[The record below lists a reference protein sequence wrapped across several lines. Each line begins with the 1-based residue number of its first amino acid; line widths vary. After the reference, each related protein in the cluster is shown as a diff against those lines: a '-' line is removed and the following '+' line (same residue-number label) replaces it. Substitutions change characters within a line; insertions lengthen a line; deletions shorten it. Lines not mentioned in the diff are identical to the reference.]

1 MCLKTASTQQE
12 GSSRTLKVKSS
23 LNLLAVLALV
33 CIPGAAFAQ
42 SDTWTDASG
51 VDANWSTAANWS
63 NGVPLPSTDVTVPAD
78 PLPPY
83 VDSSPEIKTLTLS
96 GGQVRLGNGITL
108 KVDGSQ
114 IIDNGSLVL
123 NNGGL
128 GQTTLLLGG
137 GSLTLTGSGVL
148 AMSDQPNNV
157 IDGPSGGTLINNL
170 SSVQGIFGSGNIGN
184 GHLILQNF
192 GTINANNT
200 TPMYIGCGNTVTNM
214 GTLEASGGGK
224 LGLTCASVDNAG
236 GSIQANTGTVGLL
249 DTSISGGVLSTTG
262 GGIIT
267 PLNHATL
274 ENLTNAGRYQIDDYG
289 VTTLEGTITNT
300 GTIALNAIVG
310 YSSLT
315 INGAVTLAGSG
326 IIVMS
331 NHPGNQITGS
341 GTITNQQTIQG
352 AGTLNVATFQNQGG
366 TVTANQSIPIT
377 IQSAATGGNYDAIE
391 GGSFVFD
398 GGTLNNATA
407 TASSGSFSL
416 INNPT
421 WTSTVT
427 TGSGQFM
434 THSAKFSSCTNSG
447 GIYLRDGDSLTWEGT
462 FTDNGSVNVSPINQ
476 DALLVIDGPVTLSGS
491 GTVNLQVNGAGA
503 TPRIKGGTG
512 NNDSLTN
519 YGTIEGGG
527 FIGNNSMN
535 LINGLTGKIIAN
547 STWPMNIET
556 GLGHS
561 IQNLGFFEIIPPSTV
576 YIKGN
581 LKNYNASTHRFSSGT
596 WNVAGTLEADN
607 LDIHANS
614 AKITLAGQFLD
625 QSNNN
630 GFRNLSSNIGTFVL
644 AAPGTVGS
652 NFSVQGPFTNTGKM
666 TVQNNRTF
674 SLIGSM
680 PNYNQVSGTTVVD
693 GVLDVSS
700 TGLVNVTG
708 GSLAVNGNVTGSVSV
723 GNPTSAAGTFIIGD
737 TIKKAGLVNISGN
750 YTQVATG
757 ATDVQIGGA
766 NAGTQ
771 YSQVNATGPV
781 SINGTLNIA
790 TVKYSPA
797 VGQTFTIINS
807 PSGITG
813 TFSTVNG
820 TAINATKK
828 YVVSYTPQTVVL
840 TVH

>member
-51 VDANWSTAANWS
+51 DAKWSTDANWS
-63 NGVPLPSTDVTVPAD
+63 NGVAPTKDTDVTVPAG
-78 PLPPY
+78 PLAPY
-83 VDSSPEIKTLTLS
+83 VDVSPEIRTLTI

-108 KVDGSQ
+108 QIDGSQ

-128 GQTTLLLGG
+128 AQTTLLLGG
-137 GSLTLTGSGVL
+137 GSLTLSGTGVL

-157 IDGPSGGTLINNL
+157 IDGPSGGTFINQL
-170 SSVQGIFGSGNIGN
+170 SSSQGIFGSGDIGN
-184 GHLILQNF
+184 GHLDLQNLR
-192 GTINANNT
+192 TINANNQT
-200 TPMYIGCGNTVTNM
+200 NPITIRPNHMVTNM
-214 GTLEASGGGK
+214 GVLEASGGGS
-224 LGLTCASVDNAG
+224 LELTGTTYANAG
-236 GSIQANTGTVGLL
+236 GSIQANDGTVRLY
-249 DTSISGGVLSTTG
+249 DTFIQGGVLSTTG
-262 GGIIT
+262 GGVIK
-267 PLNHATL
+267 PLSAVLN
-274 ENLTNAGRYQIDDYG
+274 NLTNTGRYEIGDGYSTG
-289 VTTLEGTITNT
+289 LEGTITNT
-300 GTIALNAIVG
+300 GTIALNAVSAG
-310 YSSLT
+310 AYLF
-315 INGAVTLAGSG
+315 INGALTLAGNGS
-326 IIVMS
+326 IVMS
-331 NHPGNQITGS
+331 NNAGNHIGGS
-341 GTITNQQTIQG
+341 GTLTNQQTIQG

-366 TVTANQSIPIT
+366 TVTANQSIPMT
-377 IQSAATGGNYDAIE
+377 IQSAATGGNYNAIE
-391 GGSFVFD
+391 GGSFGFD
-398 GGTLNNATA
+398 GGALNNATA
-407 TASSGSFSL
+407 TASGGSFSL
-416 INNPT
+416 INNTT
-421 WTSTVT
+421 WTNTVT

-434 THSAKFSSCTNSG
+434 THSAMFSNCTNSG
-447 GIYLRDGDSLTWEGT
+447 GIYLQDGDSLTWAGT

-491 GTVNLQVNGAGA
+491 GTVKLQVNGAGA

-535 LINGLTGKIIAN
+535 LINGIAGKIIAN
-547 STWPMNIET
+547 SGWPMNIET

-561 IQNLGFFEIIPPSTV
+561 TQNLGFFEIIPPSTV

-581 LKNYNASTHRFSSGT
+581 LKNYNASTQVFSSGSY
-596 WNVAGTLEADN
+596 VVGGTLQVDN
-607 LDIHANS
+607 FNIRTNK
-614 AKITLAGQFLD
+614 AKITLSGQFLD
-625 QSNNN
+625 QNNNN
-630 GFRNLSSNIGTFVL
+630 GFRNLAFQKGTLIL
-644 AAPGTVGS
+644 AAPGTYGS
-652 NFSVQGPFTNTGKM
+652 NFSIQGPVLTNTGKL
-666 TVQNNRTF
+666 TVQNGRTL
-674 SLIGSM
+674 SLLDSASS
-680 PNYNQVSGTTVVD
+680 YNQVGGTTVVD
-693 GVLDVSS
+693 GTIDVSS

-708 GSLAVNGNVTGSVSV
+708 GSLAVNGTLKGSLSV
-723 GNPTSAAGTFIIGD
+723 GNPTSATGTFIIGD
-737 TIKKAGLVNISGN
+737 TTKKAGLVNISGN

-757 ATDVQIGGA
+757 TTDVQIGGA

-781 SINGTLNIA
+781 SLNGTLNIA

-797 VGQTFTIINS
+797 VGQTFTIISS

-820 TAINATKK
+820 TTINATKK

-840 TVH
+840 TVQ